1 MLTKYEWEQKQH
13 LFYDVMP
20 DWWWSDLNRHEA
32 YKNYV
37 EEYGKWEEKR
47 KAGWGSTS
55 IDME

>member
-20 DWWWSDLNRHEA
+20 SWWWSDLNRHEA

-37 EEYGKWEEKR
+37 EEERKWEEKR
-47 KAGWGSTS
+47 KAGWGSTT

>member
-13 LFYDVMP
+13 LFYDVMRS
-20 DWWWSDLNRHEA
+20 WGGSDLNRHKA

-37 EEYGKWEEKR
+37 EKEGKWEAKR
-47 KAGWGSTS
+47 KAGWGSTT